1 MTFIPYHQNG
11 HVFDGLPSCSPFR
24 PDDCLPGEDE
34 LSQIASSIGAFR
46 DAEISGPLDFPHMND
61 PADLNL
67 VPWMNLPRRAK
78 HRNEQSRPFS
88 Q

>member
-11 HVFDGLPSCSPFR
+11 HLFDGPPSGSPVLSNECV
-24 PDDCLPGEDE
+24 PSEDE

-46 DAEISGPLDFPHMND
+46 DAEISGPLELPHRND
-61 PADLNL
+61 PADFNL

-78 HRNEQSRPFS
+78 HRNEQPRLFR

>member
-11 HVFDGLPSCSPFR
+11 HVFGGAPNCSMVRPCECVPS
-24 PDDCLPGEDE
+24 EDE
-34 LSQIASSIGAFR
+34 LSQIAASIGAFR
-46 DAEISGPLDFPHMND
+46 DAEMSGLDLPHRND

-78 HRNEQSRPFS
+78 HRNEQPRAFS

>member
-11 HVFDGLPSCSPFR
+11 HVFDGPPSCSTVR
-24 PDDCLPGEDE
+24 PYECVPGEVE
-34 LSQIASSIGAFR
+34 LSQFASGIGAFR
-46 DAEISGPLDFPHMND
+46 DAEMSGLLDFPSTND

-67 VPWMNLPRRAK
+67 VPWMSLPRRAK
-78 HRNEQSRPFS
+78 HRNEQPRAFS

>member
-11 HVFDGLPSCSPFR
+11 HVFDGPPSGSPVR
-24 PDDCLPGEDE
+24 SYEYVPSEDE
-34 LSQIASSIGAFR
+34 LSRIASYIGAFR
-46 DAEISGPLDFPHMND
+46 DAEMSGPLDFPHRND

-78 HRNEQSRPFS
+78 HRNEQPRLFS